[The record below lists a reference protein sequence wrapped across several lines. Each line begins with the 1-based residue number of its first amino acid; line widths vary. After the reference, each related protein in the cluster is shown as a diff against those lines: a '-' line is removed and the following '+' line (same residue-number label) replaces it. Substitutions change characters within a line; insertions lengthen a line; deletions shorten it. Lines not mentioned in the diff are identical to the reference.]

1 MCVEK
6 GSDMSGSMRVDVA
19 QVNVFLKNANLTAN
33 EMLTV
38 EKPGALTIVNTQRT
52 LVPKDT
58 HATELSISP
67 HIQEA
72 SEKRVVDLIGP
83 ETDYSTYIE
92 FGVISK
98 PNYPIQPFVR
108 PSAFGANKAKIF
120 KAIEAAFAAV
130 VRKKYG

>member
-6 GSDMSGSMRVDVA
+6 GIGMSGSMRIDVA
-19 QVNVFLKNANLTAN
+19 QVNVFLKNANLTES
-33 EMLTV
+33 EMLSV
-38 EKPGALTIVNTQRT
+38 EKPGALTLVNTMRT

-58 HATELSISP
+58 RATELSTFP

-72 SEKRVVDLIGP
+72 SATRIVDLIGP

-108 PSAFGANKAKIF
+108 PSAFGANKAKVF
-120 KAIEAAFAAV
+120 KAIETAFAAI